1 MDIGTY
7 SPGPTYSIIYK
18 LIGVFSPQLEI
29 LKEISTYHCGQQYE
43 DITRWIPFIYQ
54 DAVMRGN
61 RIHIQ
66 SNPGGRLEITIEER
80 KPVEGAVARTRRRRA
95 LTPRVAKAPKRT
107 PITAAEKILAIRT
120 FSPSFR

>member
-7 SPGPTYSIIYK
+7 SPGPTYSILYK

-29 LKEISTYHCGQQYE
+29 LKETTIYQREPQYE

-54 DAVMRGN
+54 DAVMRGK
-61 RIHIQ
+61 RIHVQ
-66 SNPGGRLEITIEER
+66 SNPGGRLEVTIEER
-80 KPVEGAVARTRRRRA
+80 KPVEEAGDFGSRMRRR
-95 LTPRVAKAPKRT
+95 RVAKAPKRT
-107 PITAAEKILAIRT
+107 PITAAEKILATRT